1 MFPEAPTELTVV
13 THAALAFVLAWTI
26 GYERYY
32 NGRAAGTQVYCLVCT
47 ASCALTSA
55 TGLAGHWFGTQQLAD
70 ANSSTQVIASLLTGI
85 GFLGAGII
93 VKSGASVRGLTTAAS
108 IWSSV
113 AIGILVGVHFAVAA
127 VGLTAIFIVCMAAV
141 PRFERLLPGK
151 AAIAVRLRYRE
162 GARPQTDKILSFLGE
177 RKLVPHSDSIS
188 VTFEGGRFGLE
199 LIVSGRASRGRTL
212 NWVVEDLPDIQSV
225 ESFTV
230 TRTSRT

>member
-1 MFPEAPTELTVV
+1 MAFGAPPELTVV

-26 GYERYY
+26 GYERFY

-55 TGLAGHWFGTQQLAD
+55 AGLAGHWFGTRQLAD
-70 ANSSTQVIASLLTGI
+70 VTGSPQVIASLLTGI

-93 VKSGASVRGLTTAAS
+93 VKSGASIRGLTTAAS
-108 IWSSV
+108 IWSSA

-127 VGLTAIFIVCMAAV
+127 IGLTAIFIFCMAAV
-141 PRFERLLPGK
+141 PGLERHLPGK

-162 GARPQTDKILSFLGE
+162 GARPQTDKIIAFLSE
-177 RKLVPHSDSIS
+177 RKLVPHADSVS
-188 VTFEGGRFGLE
+188 VTFDGGRFGLE
-199 LIVSGRASRGRTL
+199 LIVSGRASQGRTL
-212 NWVVEDLPDIQSV
+212 NWVVEDLPDIHTI
-225 ESFTV
+225 ESFTA